1 VCAVVVSHDL
11 CVEDNNM
18 LRNTSLVLLM
28 GTCTFACADDAVELS
43 ATTIDGQRAAP
54 SGVQLDEPIR
64 TGSRLG
70 LTARETPASVSVS
83 DRRIIEERSANDS
96 QDVINAMT
104 GVNASANPGYGGF
117 VSYRGFTQNQVT
129 QLYNGI
135 NLGYSSATRPVDA
148 WVLDRVELLGGP
160 SSFLHGAGSVGGSIN
175 YITKLASRDQQ
186 IIDGRIRYG
195 SFDDS
200 QVAFGINQALASNP
214 ADARHFMRLDF
225 SRGHSNGYIDRNERH
240 TDSLA
245 FSLLS
250 DLTPNLTH
258 TLAVEYQQDSEDSP
272 YWGSPILP
280 GRSTMKIDKS
290 RRFENYNVADGR
302 YEQRVRWLRSILDYQ
317 VSDTT
322 SVQNTLYHYNAQRD
336 YRNVERYSYTND
348 GNVLRAGP
356 YLQRHD
362 QNVLGDRIELR
373 HDHTVFGLASQW
385 SLGLD
390 YSRMR
395 QTLYPTSGN
404 WSDVVDPEHFDPGSF
419 NDIPVVNAGLTKQR
433 RHELINRAVSAEN
446 RLQLTE
452 RLALLTALRY
462 DYLDMEVTNYGAVT
476 PTSPAYFQRR
486 WQPLSGR
493 IGLTYELT
501 PSASVYAQY
510 STAADL
516 PAGSLAAATYSNV
529 GLFDLSKGEQWEV
542 GSKFDFLDGRGA
554 ATVALYQIVR
564 KDFAV
569 RDSANPNLTVQAGQ
583 QTSRG
588 IELSGRLQVTQRLLA
603 EANYAYVD
611 AKYDAFNEAV
621 NGVSVSRKGNAPV
634 NVPANVANLW
644 LTYSFTP
651 AWSAGVDARYVGSV
665 YADNANT
672 LKAPAYT
679 LLGTFARYRL
689 DEHTTLTG
697 RVRNLT
703 DQLYAKQAYGLQY
716 YAGAPRT
723 FELAVDM
730 RF

>member
-1 VCAVVVSHDL
+1 
-11 CVEDNNM
+11 M
-18 LRNTSLVLLM
+18 FRKTSLVLM
-28 GTCTFACADDAVELS
+28 MSTCSFAWADNAAIELS
-43 ATTIDGQRAAP
+43 ATTIDGELEAP
-54 SGVQLDEPIR
+54 TGVQLDEPIH

-70 LTARETPASVSVS
+70 LTARETPASVSVA
-83 DRRIIEERSANDS
+83 DRRVIEQRDAKDS

-148 WVLDRVELLGGP
+148 WGLDRVELLGGP
-160 SSFLHGAGSVGGSIN
+160 SSFLHGAGAVGGSIN
-175 YITKLASRDQQ
+175 YISKTASRDPHTV
-186 IIDGRIRYG
+186 DGRIRYG

-200 QVAFGINQALASNP
+200 EVAFGVNQALASNP
-214 ADARHFMRLDF
+214 ADARHFMRLDY
-225 SRGHSNGYIDRNERH
+225 SHSQGNGYIDRNERQ

-250 DLTPNLTH
+250 DLAPNLTH
-258 TLAVEYQQDSEDSP
+258 TLALEYQEDRERSP
-272 YWGSPILP
+272 YWGTPILP
-280 GRSTMKIDKS
+280 GRSTMKIDNS

-317 VSDTT
+317 VDDST
-322 SVQNTLYHYNAQRD
+322 SVQNTLYHYSAQRD
-336 YRNVERYSYTND
+336 YRNLEGYRYTAD
-348 GNVLRAGP
+348 GNVLRSSP
-356 YLQRHD
+356 YLQRHE
-362 QNVLGDRIELR
+362 QSVLGDRIELR
-373 HDHTVFGLASQW
+373 HDNRLLGLASQW

-390 YSRMR
+390 YSHMR
-395 QTLYPTSGN
+395 QSVYPTSGS

-419 NDIPVVNAGLTKQR
+419 QDIPGVNAGLTKQR
-433 RHELINRAVSAEN
+433 RHVTSNRAVFAEN
-446 RLQLTE
+446 RLQLTD

-462 DYLDMEVTNYGAVT
+462 DYLDMQVTNYGAVSA
-476 PTSPAYFQRR
+476 TSPAYFERR
-486 WQPLSGR
+486 WEPLSGR
-493 IGLTYELT
+493 IGLTYALT
-501 PSASVYAQY
+501 PAVSFYGQY

-542 GSKFDFLDGRGA
+542 GSKFDVLDGRGA

-569 RDSANPNLTVQAGQ
+569 RDSSNPNLTVQAGQ

-588 IELSGRLQVTQRLLA
+588 IELSGRLQVTPKLLA
-603 EANYAYVD
+603 EGNYAYVD
-611 AKYDAFNEAV
+611 AQYDRFNEAV

-644 LTYSFTP
+644 LTYSLTP
-651 AWSAGVDARYVGSV
+651 DWSAGVDARYVGSV

-679 LLGTFARYRL
+679 LYGAFARYRL
-689 DEHTTLTG
+689 DAHTTVTG

-703 DQLYAKQAYGLQY
+703 DEVYAKQAYGLQY
-716 YAGAPRT
+716 YMGAPRT
-723 FELAVDM
+723 LEVALDV

>member
-1 VCAVVVSHDL
+1 
-11 CVEDNNM
+11 M
-18 LRNTSLVLLM
+18 IRNTSLVLLAS
-28 GTCTFACADDAVELS
+28 TCTFAWADHSPVELS
-43 ATTIDGQRAAP
+43 ATTIDAERAAP
-54 SGVQLDEPIR
+54 SGVQLDELIR
-64 TGSRLG
+64 TGSKLG
-70 LTARETPASVSVS
+70 LTVRQTPASVSVS
-83 DRRIIEERSANDS
+83 DRRVIEERGAKDT

-117 VSYRGFTQNQVT
+117 VAYRGFTQNQVT

-148 WVLDRVELLGGP
+148 WVIDRVELIGGP
-160 SSFLHGAGSVGGSIN
+160 SSFLHGAGAVGGSIN
-175 YITKLASRDQQ
+175 YITKLASRDEQ

-200 QVAFGINQALASNP
+200 EVAFGINQALASNP
-214 ADARHFMRLDF
+214 ADAHHFLRLDF
-225 SRGHSNGYIDRNERH
+225 SRGHSNGYIDRNERD

-245 FSLLS
+245 ISLLS

-258 TLAVEYQQDSEDSP
+258 TLAFEYQQDKERSP

-280 GRSTMKIDKS
+280 GRSTMKIDNS

-317 VSDTT
+317 ISDST
-322 SVQNTLYHYNAQRD
+322 SVQNTLYHYDAQRD
-336 YRNVERYSYTND
+336 YRNLERYSYNAD
-348 GNVLRAGP
+348 GNVLRSSP
-356 YLQRHD
+356 YLQRHE
-362 QNVLGDRIELR
+362 QTVLGDRIELR
-373 HDHTVFGLASQW
+373 HDNSLFGLASQW
-385 SLGLD
+385 AVGLD

-395 QTLYPTSGN
+395 QDLYPTSGS
-404 WSDVVDPEHFDPGSF
+404 WSDVVDPDHFDPGSF
-419 NDIPVVNAGLTKQR
+419 EDIPGVSAGLTKQR
-433 RHELINRAVSAEN
+433 HHQVTNRALFAEN
-446 RLQLTE
+446 RLQLTD
-452 RLALLTALRY
+452 RLALLTGLRY
-462 DYLDMEVTNYGAVT
+462 DYLDMQVTNYGAVT
-476 PTSPAYFQRR
+476 PTSPAYFERR
-486 WQPLSGR
+486 WEPLSGR

-501 PSASVYAQY
+501 PSASVYVQY

-516 PAGSLAAATYSNV
+516 PAGSLAGATYSNV
-529 GLFDLSKGEQWEV
+529 GLFDLSKGEQWEA

-569 RDSANPNLTVQAGQ
+569 RDSSNPNLTVQAGQ

-588 IELSGRLQVTQRLLA
+588 IELSGRLQVTPKLLA

-611 AKYDAFNEAV
+611 AQYDEFNEAV

-644 LTYSFTP
+644 LTYSFSP
-651 AWSAGVDARYVGSV
+651 AWSAGVDGRYVDSV

-679 LLGTFARYRL
+679 LFGAFARYRL
-689 DEHTTLTG
+689 DEHTAITA

-703 DQLYAKQAYGLQY
+703 DEVYAKQAYGLQY
-716 YAGAPRT
+716 YMGAPRT
-723 FELAVDM
+723 FEVAMDM

>member
-1 VCAVVVSHDL
+1 
-11 CVEDNNM
+11 M

-28 GTCTFACADDAVELS
+28 GTCTFAWADDAAVELG
-43 ATTIDGQRAAP
+43 ATTIDGERDAP

-70 LTARETPASVSVS
+70 QSARETPASVSVS
-83 DRRIIEERSANDS
+83 DRRLIEARGAKDS

-104 GVNASANPGYGGF
+104 GVNASANPGFGGF

-129 QLYNGI
+129 QLFNGI
-135 NLGYSSATRPVDA
+135 NLGYSSAMRPVDA

-186 IIDGRIRYG
+186 IVDGRVRYG
-195 SFDDS
+195 SYDDS
-200 QVAFGINQALASNP
+200 EVAFGINQALASNP
-214 ADARHFMRLDF
+214 ADARHFMRLDY
-225 SRGHSNGYIDRNERH
+225 SHSDGNGYIDRNERQ
-240 TDSLA
+240 TDSVA

-250 DLTPNLTH
+250 DLAPDLTH
-258 TLAVEYQQDSEDSP
+258 TLALEYQEDREDSP
-272 YWGSPILP
+272 YWGAPILP
-280 GRSTMKIDKS
+280 GRSTMKIDNS

-317 VSDTT
+317 LSDST

-336 YRNVERYSYTND
+336 YRNLERYSYTSD
-348 GNVLRAGP
+348 GNVLRASP

-373 HDHTVFGLASQW
+373 HDHRLLGLASQW

-395 QTLYPTSGN
+395 QTLYPTSG
-404 WSDVVDPEHFDPGSF
+404 SYTDVVDPDHFDPGSF
-419 NDIPVVNAGLTKQR
+419 HDIPGVNAGLTKQR
-433 RHELINRAVSAEN
+433 RHEVTNRAVFAEN

-452 RLALLTALRY
+452 RLALLSALRY
-462 DYLDMEVTNYGAVT
+462 DYLDMQVTNYGAVT
-476 PTSPAYFQRR
+476 PTSPAFFERR
-486 WQPLSGR
+486 WEPLSGR
-493 IGLTYELT
+493 IGLTFALT
-501 PSASVYAQY
+501 PVASVYVQY

-542 GSKFDFLDGRGA
+542 GSKFDFLEGRGA

-569 RDSANPNLTVQAGQ
+569 RDSVDPNQTVQAGQ

-588 IELSGRLQVTQRLLA
+588 IELSGRLQVTSKLLA

-611 AKYDAFNEAV
+611 AEYDEFNEAV
-621 NGVSVSRKGNAPV
+621 NGVSVSRAGNTPV

-644 LTYSFTP
+644 LTYSFDP
-651 AWSAGVDARYVGSV
+651 AWSVGVDGRYVGSV
-665 YADNANT
+665 YADNANS
-672 LKAPAYT
+672 LKALAYD
-679 LLGTFARYRL
+679 LFGAFARYRL
-689 DEHTTLTG
+689 DEHTTVTG

-703 DQLYAKQAYGLQY
+703 DEVYAKQAYGLQY
-716 YAGAPRT
+716 YMGPPRT
-723 FELAVDM
+723 FEVAVDM